1 MDCGFRV
8 RFVGRY
14 VCFSNRLTEL
24 EELLEMARRGLSMP
38 LLIYGPE
45 GCGKTVL
52 LRYLYQRLA
61 EGYEYVIYYSP
72 LHGVDEGL
80 VSTDDVKKA
89 VISLANAFGGTL
101 AAVAEAVLA
110 VGELLAKRLGVRRAG
125 GIAILLDDVF
135 QAVGSVELYVKK
147 ALTVVEHP
155 TIEVDK
161 TFVIIASSEG
171 VSLEAVGRHL
181 WTNIKTLW
189 NLDKEGFKELISQ
202 IGGDVERLW
211 KRSGGNPRA
220 VELLSDEGWSVEKV
234 IKKMYRA
241 KSIDLKLLAR
251 HKAIVERAVEDPDA
265 LLEAP
270 QELTRYFI
278 SKNLVARI
286 IDPIRR
292 IERDKELGIGEE
304 YAWQTPLHRG
314 AVELAL
320 RQLKG
325 AP

>member
-1 MDCGFRV
+1 M
-8 RFVGRY
+8 
-14 VCFSNRLTEL
+14 
-24 EELLEMARRGLSMP
+24 
-38 LLIYGPE
+38 
-45 GCGKTVL
+45 
-52 LRYLYQRLA
+52 
-61 EGYEYVIYYSP
+61 
-72 LHGVDEGL
+72 
-80 VSTDDVKKA
+80 
-89 VISLANAFGGTL
+89 
-101 AAVAEAVLA
+101 
-110 VGELLAKRLGVRRAG
+110 
-125 GIAILLDDVF
+125 
-135 QAVGSVELYVKK
+135 
-147 ALTVVEHP
+147 VEHP
-155 TIEVDK
+155 PIEVDK

-220 VELLSDEGWSVEKV
+220 VELLGDEGWSVEKV

>member
-1 MDCGFRV
+1 MYCGFRV

-61 EGYEYVIYYSP
+61 EVYEYVIYYSP

-155 TIEVDK
+155 PIEVDK

-171 VSLEAVGRHL
+171 VGLEAVGRHL

-220 VELLSDEGWSVEKV
+220 VELLGDEGWSVEKV

-241 KSIDLKLLAR
+241 DNIDLKLLAR

-270 QELTRYFI
+270 QELTRYLL

-292 IERDKELGIGEE
+292 IERDKELGTGEE
-304 YAWQTPLHRG
+304 YVWQTPLHRS
-314 AVELAL
+314 AVEIAL